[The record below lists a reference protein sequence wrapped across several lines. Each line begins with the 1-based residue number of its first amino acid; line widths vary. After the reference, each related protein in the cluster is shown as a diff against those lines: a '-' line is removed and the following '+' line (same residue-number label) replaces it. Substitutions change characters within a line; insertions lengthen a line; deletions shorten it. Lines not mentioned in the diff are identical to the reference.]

1 MSRGHIE
8 HVKEDGYGNN
18 FGYLNDIKS
27 LKAFDAQ
34 RTINDFFQWAA
45 FFSGQVGKIKK
56 TKQSF
61 CFRIISFF
69 KNPPHLP
76 LLRRGDFYV
85 LLARVHLSMIPRKS
99 PEINPHTVKNL
110 TRLSFYFQGIEPL
123 RAIDKKTII
132 CYIYK

>member
-1 MSRGHIE
+1 MPRRHIK
-8 HVKEDGYGNN
+8 HVKQDGYGNN
-18 FGYLNDIKS
+18 FRYLNDIKL

-85 LLARVHLSMIPRKS
+85 LLARVHLSIIPEKMPKIKRCPYPMS
-99 PEINPHTVKNL
+99 LITTIVVINDIFNEIKFLFP
-110 TRLSFYFQGIEPL
+110 SY
-123 RAIDKKTII
+123 
-132 CYIYK
+132 